1 MTKIEINGVQTEA
14 EPGSTIIEV
23 ADKLA
28 IPIPR
33 FCYHPKLSIAANCRM
48 CLVHVDKSAKPLPAC
63 ATPITEGM
71 KVWTAS
77 PQAIAAQKSVM
88 EFLLINHPLDCPIC
102 DQGGECELQDVSMQY
117 GSDISRYTEAKRV
130 VLDQNLGPLVATDMT
145 RCIQCTRCV
154 RFGEEVSG
162 ERELGAT
169 GRSEHVEIGTFI
181 QQNVN
186 SEVSGNVIDLCPVGA
201 LTSKPFRFKAR
212 AWELKQYP
220 GIALHDCLGS
230 NIYLHVANNIV
241 MRVVPKITEDL
252 NDVWLSDRDRFS
264 YEALTHDDRLRK
276 PMISKNGSWTFIP
289 WVESLNYVI
298 AGLKLCVDTY
308 GADQFGVLASPNA
321 SLEELYLLNKFARNF
336 GTDNIDHRLRQLDFN
351 HQDQAPLYPN
361 LGLKVKDLEKQDVV
375 LLVGSQIHK
384 EQPIAGLK
392 LRKMTMNGGKACVI
406 NPVDFKFN
414 FVVTAKTITASG
426 DMLSALAGVAKE
438 LLNLVQT
445 NVKTPAFE
453 ALLSKIVP
461 TAADKLMAAILL
473 SGKKRHVVLG
483 QLALMHPQAS
493 QLYLLADV
501 IAKLV
506 DGTAGTFSDGA
517 NAAGAWLAG
526 CVPHRIAG
534 GGKAN
539 RAGKNALEML
549 QTPLKCYILY
559 AIEPELDS
567 ILGEQALATL
577 KQADFVVVFSAY
589 QSKTLLDL
597 ADILI
602 PIAGFA
608 ETDGTTVNVDGKWQ
622 SFTQVVPPFGDSRPG
637 WKILRVLGKLAGFA
651 NFEQESASEILQ
663 ELQQLVP
670 TTTSLPT
677 WQWKLGSDLLNPAT
691 KGLKRI
697 APVSLYAS
705 DSTVRRAKAL
715 QQCKD
720 AVAIPTMQ
728 INIKTATKLNINNG
742 AMVKVSSNTGSVTLL
757 AELNDLLADQ
767 TIMIN
772 QAHSLTACLGAA
784 DSNVEVSLC

>member
-23 ADKLA
+23 ADRLA

-33 FCYHPKLSIAANCRM
+33 FCYHPKLSVAANCRM
-48 CLVHVDKSAKPLPAC
+48 CLVHVDKSPKPLPAC

-71 KVWTAS
+71 KIWTAS

-102 DQGGECELQDVSMQY
+102 DQGGECELQDISMEY
-117 GSDISRYTEAKRV
+117 GSDVSRYTEAKRV

-169 GRSEHVEIGTFI
+169 GRSEHIERGTFI

-186 SEVSGNVIDLCPVGA
+186 SELSGNVIDLCPVGA

-220 GIALHDCLGS
+220 GIAVHDCLGS
-230 NIYLHVANNIV
+230 STYLHVANNIV
-241 MRVVPKITEDL
+241 MRVVPKMAEDL
-252 NDVWLSDRDRFS
+252 NEVWLSDRDRFS

-276 PMISKNGSWTFIP
+276 PMISKNGTWNVIP
-289 WVESLNYVI
+289 WIEALNYVV
-298 AGLKLCVDTY
+298 AGLKLCLETY
-308 GADQFGVLASPNA
+308 GADQLGVLCSPNA
-321 SLEELYLLNKFARNF
+321 SIEELYLLNNLARNF
-336 GTDNIDHRLRQLDFN
+336 GTNNIDHRLRQLDFN
-351 HQDQAPLYPN
+351 NQNQAPLYPN
-361 LGLKVKDLEKQDVV
+361 FGIKFKDLEMQDVV

-392 LRKMTMNGGKACVI
+392 LRKMTIKGGKACVI

-414 FVVTAKTITASG
+414 FAVTAKSISASA
-426 DMLSALAGVAKE
+426 DLVIALAGVAKE
-438 LLNLVQT
+438 LLNLV
-445 NVKTPAFE
+445 PAQAENSKFS
-453 ALLSKIVP
+453 ALLVNITP
-461 TAADKLMAAILL
+461 TDADKLIAATLL
-473 SGKKRHVVLG
+473 SGTRRHVVLG

-493 QLYLLADV
+493 QLCLLADV
-501 IAKLV
+501 IAKIIGGSF
-506 DGTAGTFSDGA
+506 GTLSDGA

-526 CVPHRIAG
+526 CVPHRITG
-534 GGKAN
+534 GGHSIKT
-539 RAGKNALEML
+539 GKNALEML

-567 ILGEQALATL
+567 IVGEQALSTL

-589 QSKTLLDL
+589 QSKTLLDI
-597 ADILI
+597 ADIII
-602 PIAGFA
+602 PIAAFA
-608 ETDGTTVNVDGKWQ
+608 ETDGTTVNIDGKWQ
-622 SFTQVVPPFGDSRPG
+622 SRTAVVPPFGDSRPG
-637 WKILRVLGKLAGFA
+637 WKILRVLGNLAGFA
-651 NFEQESASEILQ
+651 KFEQESSHELLQ
-663 ELQQLVP
+663 ELQKLIVMPAQLPNWRWNLSSEVLI
-670 TTTSLPT
+670 T
-677 WQWKLGSDLLNPAT
+677 GT
-691 KGLKRI
+691 KGLVRI
-697 APVSLYAS
+697 APVGLYAA

-715 QQCKD
+715 QQSKD
-720 AVAIPTMQ
+720 AIATPTMQ
-728 INIKTATKLNINNG
+728 INSKTAAKLNLKSG
-742 AMVKVSSNTGSVTLL
+742 AMVKVSSNTGVVNIST
-757 AELNDLLADQ
+757 ELNEQLADQ

-772 QAHSLTACLGAA
+772 QAHSHTASLGAA
-784 DSNVEVSLC
+784 DGSVEISLC